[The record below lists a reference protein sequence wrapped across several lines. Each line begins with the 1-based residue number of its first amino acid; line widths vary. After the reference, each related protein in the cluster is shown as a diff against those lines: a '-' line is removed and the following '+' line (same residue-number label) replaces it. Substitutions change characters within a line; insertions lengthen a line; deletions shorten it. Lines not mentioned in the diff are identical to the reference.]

1 MKKSAKK
8 VKSVKRSS
16 KSTASETEMPDLVAV
31 MLKLTERLEA
41 VEKKMDLVVSQ
52 TQSQF
57 PGGRQSFV
65 QNQPRP
71 QPVQHPPQHNQNQF
85 SQPRPQQFNQ
95 PRSEQNFNR
104 ASQQQQ
110 HPQNQN
116 QNRQG
121 GKPMFQAVCAD
132 CKKSCEVPFRPSGE
146 RPTYCKECYSQRKN
160 SGKPSQP
167 QQSGGSSG
175 FPVMEKRQL
184 KVVSNG
190 VGRTVISEMVPA
202 APRAAAPVKKV
213 SKPAK
218 KGKK

>member
-1 MKKSAKK
+1 MKKSGKK
-8 VKSVKRSS
+8 VKAVKRSS
-16 KSTASETEMPDLVAV
+16 KSSAPETEMPDLVAV

-41 VEKKMDLVVSQ
+41 VERKMDLVVSQ
-52 TQSQF
+52 TAN
-57 PGGRQSFV
+57 RQNFQ

-71 QPVQHPPQHNQNQF
+71 QHHQPQHNHNQNQF
-85 SQPRPQQFNQ
+85 SQPRPQQQFNQ

-104 ASQQQQ
+104 APQQQQ
-110 HPQNQN
+110 HSQSQN

-132 CKKSCEVPFRPSGE
+132 CKKNCEVPFRPSAD
-146 RPTYCKECYSQRKN
+146 RATYCKECYSQRKN
-160 SGKPSQP
+160 SGKPSQ
-167 QQSGGSSG
+167 QQHSGNNSG

-190 VGRTVISEMVPA
+190 VGKTVISEMVPVA
-202 APRAAAPVKKV
+202 AGKSAAVSKKS

>member
-8 VKSVKRSS
+8 VKAVKRS
-16 KSTASETEMPDLVAV
+16 KSSEPETQMPDLVAV

-41 VEKKMDLVVSQ
+41 VERKMDLVISQ
-52 TQSQF
+52 TSNNRPAFQ
-57 PGGRQSFV
+57 
-65 QNQPRP
+65 QNPPRP
-71 QPVQHPPQHNQNQF
+71 QHVQQPAPQHNQNQF

-95 PRSEQNFNR
+95 PRPEQNFNR
-104 ASQQQQ
+104 APQQQQ

-116 QNRQG
+116 QKRQG

-146 RPTYCKECYSQRKN
+146 RPTYCKECYSLRKN
-160 SGKPSQP
+160 IGKPSQP
-167 QQSGGSSG
+167 QQSGSPSG

-218 KGKK
+218 KGEK

>member
-1 MKKSAKK
+1 MKKSGKK
-8 VKSVKRSS
+8 VKAVKRSQ
-16 KSTASETEMPDLVAV
+16 KSASPETEMPDLVAV

-41 VEKKMDLVVSQ
+41 VERKMDLVVSQ
-52 TQSQF
+52 TA
-57 PGGRQSFV
+57 GRQSFQ

-71 QPVQHPPQHNQNQF
+71 QQVQQHQPQNNHNQNSF
-85 SQPRPQQFNQ
+85 SQSRPQQFNQ

-104 ASQQQQ
+104 APQPQQQ
-110 HPQNQN
+110 HSQN

-146 RPTYCKECYSQRKN
+146 RPTYCKECYSLRKN
-160 SGKPSQP
+160 SGKPSQLQP
-167 QQSGGSSG
+167 SAAPAS

-202 APRAAAPVKKV
+202 APRASAPAKKV